1 MIYFIIFYLIVGI
14 LLAVENYKADL
25 IEGIESTLNDYKWL
39 PLNWFFILV
48 FNVFRNDGDDGELG
62 V

>member
-1 MIYFIIFYLIVGI
+1 MDYLISYLVVGI
-14 LLAVENYKADL
+14 LLAVECRKADS
-25 IEGIESTLNDYKWL
+25 IEGVESTLNDYKWL

-48 FNVFRNDGDDGELG
+48 FNVFRNDDNDDELG

>member
-14 LLAVENYKADL
+14 LLAVENHKADL

-48 FNVFRNDGDDGELG
+48 FNVFRDDGDDGELG

>member
-39 PLNWFFILV
+39 PLSWFFILV